1 MTMTEPI
8 FRFRE
13 ETVANA
19 PIQTVFDTVTDH
31 ESYAAWSSCDE
42 ALIEIEGSPDRNGFG
57 SVRVLRDK
65 TSLKDTVIDVKEIT
79 NHYWPPYL
87 FGYRVLDESLVRGHQ
102 GFALFEALA
111 GDRTKITWHMT
122 STPVDPAAAEILRPQ
137 LAAGVRGLVA
147 DLAAEAERRYKEV

>member
-1 MTMTEPI
+1 MTMIEPI

-31 ESYAAWSSCDE
+31 ASYAAWSTCDE
-42 ALIEIEGSPDRNGFG
+42 AFVEIEGSPDRNGFG
-57 SVRVLRDK
+57 SVRVLRDR

-87 FGYRVLDESLVRGHQ
+87 FGYRVLDQSLVRDHQ
-102 GFALFEALA
+102 GIVLFEVLA
-111 GDRTKITWHMT
+111 PDRTKITWHMT
-122 STPVDPAAAEILRPQ
+122 STPVDPAVTEFLRPQ

-147 DLAAEAERRYKEV
+147 NLAAEAERRHKEG